1 MGRIWTI
8 LMLSSAALALLT
20 GHAGAAASALLESG
34 DQAVT
39 LLMTLLAA
47 MTLWSGLMEI
57 LSASGDTARLGKVFR
72 RVLRRLF
79 PGLKDD
85 AAWDAISL
93 NLSANLMGLGNA
105 ATPAGIEAAKR
116 LSQLGES
123 GMRALAMLLAL
134 DNASLQ
140 LMPTTVITLRQ
151 AAGAANPADIW
162 GPTLLVS
169 GASGIIAAVLM
180 LIVQRGRT

>member
-8 LMLSSAALALLT
+8 LMLSSAAIALLT
-20 GHAGAAASALLESG
+20 GRAGEAAARLLDSG
-34 DQAVT
+34 NQAVA

-57 LSASGDTARLGKVFR
+57 LADAGDVARLGRVFR
-72 RVLRRLF
+72 RTLTPLF
-79 PGLKDD
+79 PGLTDD
-85 AAWDAISL
+85 DAWDAMSL

-116 LSQLGES
+116 LSALGEP
-123 GMRALAMLLAL
+123 GLRALAMLLAI

-169 GASGIIAAVLM
+169 GASTLIAAGLM
-180 LIVQRGRT
+180 KLAHGRRA